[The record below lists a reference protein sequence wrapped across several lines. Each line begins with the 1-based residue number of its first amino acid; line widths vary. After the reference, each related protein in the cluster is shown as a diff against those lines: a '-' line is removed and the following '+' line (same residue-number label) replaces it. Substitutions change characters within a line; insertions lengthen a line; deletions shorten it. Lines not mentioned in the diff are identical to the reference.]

1 MYISRELPQWEIPAR
16 APSRANMDLRTAIA
30 ACREV
35 RSSFSKIFNLPS
47 HFRFAKEDSTLHSLL
62 FLCAAGGGGNSLY
75 SLELSSA
82 GEEKTWEK
90 ISSSGGVRQLS
101 RAEQLLKERMRATG
115 SGITHYEYQSDGDRL
130 LVQDGPY
137 CRLLDRSKASYW
149 KSRSCT
155 ASDVVNF

>member
-1 MYISRELPQWEIPAR
+1 MTVLSRELPHWEIPAR
-16 APSRANMDLRTAIA
+16 APSCANMDLRTAIA

-62 FLCAAGGGGNSLY
+62 FLSAAGGGGNSLF
-75 SLELSSA
+75 SLELSSV

-149 KSRSCT
+149 KPRSCT
-155 ASDVVNF
+155 ASDVVY